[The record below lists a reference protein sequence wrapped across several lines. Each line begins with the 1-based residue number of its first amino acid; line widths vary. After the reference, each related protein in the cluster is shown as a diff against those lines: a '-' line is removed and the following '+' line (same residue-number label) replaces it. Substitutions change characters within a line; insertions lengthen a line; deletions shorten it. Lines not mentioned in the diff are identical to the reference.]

1 MVFFQS
7 MPSST
12 VQSSASPHLFSHFKA
27 EALHCCLIKL
37 WFLQGHQHTGSINSV
52 DRHVPYFDLEKKSNH
67 IARSNCKVHEL
78 RLILSCTL
86 FDQHHSE
93 VVSLSRSSRSRFKS
107 VR

>member
-52 DRHVPYFDLEKKSNH
+52 DRHVPYFDLEKNPT
-67 IARSNCKVHEL
+67 
-78 RLILSCTL
+78 ILHGRTVKCMNYGSY
-86 FDQHHSE
+86 
-93 VVSLSRSSRSRFKS
+93 
-107 VR
+107 